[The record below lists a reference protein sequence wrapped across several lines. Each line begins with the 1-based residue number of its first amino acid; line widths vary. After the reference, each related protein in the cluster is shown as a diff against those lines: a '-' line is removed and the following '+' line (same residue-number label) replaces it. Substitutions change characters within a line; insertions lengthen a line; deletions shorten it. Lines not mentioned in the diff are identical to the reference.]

1 MYKLNLPDSN
11 FKITK
16 ADEKTFIFDA
26 FRKKNVILTPEE
38 WVRQHF
44 ISYLVNYKQFPKAL
58 IKVESGLRYNKLPMR
73 SDILVYDRSGNPL
86 VLVEC
91 KAYNIKINAATFAQ
105 VSKYNQTI
113 KAPYIMLT
121 NGMQHYCCRIDFENK
136 EFDYLKNIPIY
147 EELL

>member
-1 MYKLNLPDSN
+1 MYKLNLPDSD

-16 ADEKTFIFDA
+16 EERKTFIFDA
-26 FRKKNVILTPEE
+26 FRKKKIVLTPEE

-44 ISYLVNYKQFPKAL
+44 IRYLVDHKLFPKSL
-58 IKVESGLRYNKLPMR
+58 IKVESGLKYNKLPMR

-91 KAYNIKINAATFAQ
+91 KAYSVKINAATFAQ

-121 NGMQHYCCRIDFENK
+121 NGMQHYCCRIDFENEK
-136 EFDYLKNIPIY
+136 FDYLKTIPIY